1 MPKPNMVNKIWTTS
15 EAKTPASTADQVQ
28 PKKALGTVREAMT
41 NSSSNKVWL
50 LNAATNV
57 PFLSEELQMPLPVET
72 LHIPEEWTMTFGR
85 GALLWLLG
93 IPLPVILLLALF
105 WR

>member
-1 MPKPNMVNKIWTTS
+1 MLHTNFGSYPRNQRQLGLLRLQ
-15 EAKTPASTADQVQ
+15 ASD
-28 PKKALGTVREAMT
+28 RRIE
-41 NSSSNKVWL
+41 
-50 LNAATNV
+50 
-57 PFLSEELQMPLPVET
+57 
-72 LHIPEEWTMTFGR
+72 MTFGR

>member
-1 MPKPNMVNKIWTTS
+1 M
-15 EAKTPASTADQVQ
+15 E
-28 PKKALGTVREAMT
+28 
-41 NSSSNKVWL
+41 
-50 LNAATNV
+50 
-57 PFLSEELQMPLPVET
+57 
-72 LHIPEEWTMTFGR
+72 MTFGR